1 MPAGTVSPI
10 HPCPDQLTRFVGV
23 AADEDQVSR
32 LMTALE
38 LLPDPRDRRGRRGR
52 RYRLPSLIAVALCA
66 VAAGARSYSSIAD
79 WTVGAPREVLSC
91 LGIRFRVPSEAT
103 IRQVL
108 GRVGGDGLDRILG
121 RHLATA
127 ERSDRERVAVAVD
140 GKTVRGA
147 RAGGAPAPHLV
158 SPVTHTDGVVLGQC
172 RTADRSNEI
181 PTVRRLLRGLDLV
194 GAVVT
199 VDAMHT
205 QKTTARC
212 LREQCRA
219 EYVMVVKAKQAGLL
233 ARIRDLP
240 WGQVPVVWSDP
251 VKLGHGR
258 EEVRSYKIVT
268 VVRGLRFP
276 YAQQAIEITRRRRR
290 IGAGRWSVE
299 VVYVIC
305 SLPREQAPPRLLASW
320 IRGHRSIESK
330 VYWVRDVTFDEDR
343 STVRAGHG
351 PQVMATLRN
360 VAISLHRRAGQSN
373 IARACRQLAVNPHHA
388 ADLVLTS

>member
-1 MPAGTVSPI
+1 MGI
-10 HPCPDQLTRFVGV
+10 
-23 AADEDQVSR
+23 
-32 LMTALE
+32 
-38 LLPDPRDRRGRRGR
+38 
-52 RYRLPSLIAVALCA
+52 RYRI
-66 VAAGARSYSSIAD
+66 
-79 WTVGAPREVLSC
+79 
-91 LGIRFRVPSEAT
+91 PSEAT

-158 SPVTHTDGVVLGQC
+158 SAVTHTDGVVLGQC

-181 PTVRRLLRGLDLV
+181 PTVRKLLRGLDLV
-194 GAVVT
+194 GEVVT

-219 EYVMVVKAKQAGLL
+219 EYVMVVKANQPGLL

-251 VKLGHGR
+251 VERGHGR

-299 VVYVIC
+299 VVYAIC
-305 SLPREQAPPRLLASW
+305 SLPCEQAPPRLLASW
-320 IRGHRSIESK
+320 IRGHWSIENK
-330 VYWVRDVTFDEDR
+330 VHWVRDVTFDWGHLPLAGADR

>member
-10 HPCPDQLTRFVGV
+10 DPFLDQLTRFVGGV
-23 AADEDQVSR
+23 ADDEQVSQ
-32 LMTALE
+32 LMAALE
-38 LLPDPRDRRGRRGR
+38 LLPDPRDRRGR

-66 VAAGARSYSSIAD
+66 VAAGARSFSSIAD
-79 WTVGAPREVLSC
+79 WAVGAPREVLAG

-108 GRVGGDGLDRILG
+108 GRVDGDGLDRVLG
-121 RHLATA
+121 RHLASTVGS
-127 ERSDRERVAVAVD
+127 ERERVAVAVD

-147 RAGGAPAPHLV
+147 RVGGASAPHLV
-158 SPVTHTDGVVLGQC
+158 SAVTHAGGVVFGQC
-172 RTADRSNEI
+172 RTADKSNEI
-181 PTVRRLLRGLDLV
+181 PTVRRLLRGLDLA

-219 EYVMVVKAKQAGLL
+219 EYVMVVKANQPGLL
-233 ARIRDLP
+233 ARIRELP
-240 WGQVPVVWSDP
+240 WDQVPVVWSDP
-251 VKLGHGR
+251 IERGHGR
-258 EEVRSYKIVT
+258 EEIRSYKAVT
-268 VVRGLRFP
+268 VTRGLRFP

-290 IGAGRWSVE
+290 IGADRWSTE
-299 VVYVIC
+299 VVYAIC
-305 SLPREQAPPRLLASW
+305 SLPCEQAPPRLLASW
-320 IRGHRSIESK
+320 IRGHWSIENK
-330 VYWVRDVTFDEDR
+330 IHWVRDVTFDEDR

-360 VAISLHRRAGQSN
+360 TAISLHRRAGKSN
-373 IARACRQLAVNPHHA
+373 IAQACRRLAANPHHA
-388 ADLVLTS
+388 ADLVLRC